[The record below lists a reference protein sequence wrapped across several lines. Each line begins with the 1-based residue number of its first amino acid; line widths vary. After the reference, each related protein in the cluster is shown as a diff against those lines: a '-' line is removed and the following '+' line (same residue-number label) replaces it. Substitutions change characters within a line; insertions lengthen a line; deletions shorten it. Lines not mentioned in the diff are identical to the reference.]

1 MPVLEAYL
9 FLAVPGAAVLYLLYF
24 LAKKSEEKRWER
36 GTGRMPDIPRLRMK
50 FLIVFVVLQ
59 VFNALLVTGMA
70 NFPGQR

>member
-1 MPVLEAYL
+1 MPVLAAYL

-24 LAKKSEEKRWER
+24 LAKRSEEKRWER
-36 GTGRMPDIPRLRMK
+36 GIGRMPDIPRLRIR
-50 FLIVFVVLQ
+50 FLIVFFVLQ